1 MILNNSVMAK
11 IKPNNTEG
19 VDHYIANL
27 PVEQQIALKRVRQII
42 KNTVPEAQ
50 EFISY
55 SKPAYHF
62 HGMIGSFAAFKNHC
76 SFFPWNAQT
85 IIDFADELKD
95 FKTSAGTIQFTPDKP
110 IPEEL
115 LQKILRYRVEG
126 NLEKKK

>member
-1 MILNNSVMAK
+1 MAK
-11 IKPNNTEG
+11 IKPNNTKG
-19 VDHYIANL
+19 VDHYIENL

-42 KNTVPEAQ
+42 KNTVPEAV

-95 FKTSAGTIQFTPDKP
+95 FKTSAGTIQFTPNKP

-115 LQKILRYRVEG
+115 LKKILRYRAAG